1 MGAHV
6 CKGCQ
11 GTVIYGATRQELNN
25 YPLLPALVA
34 FFLMTFFL
42 GLGGSHG
49 WRGGA
54 AFAVAVIVYIIAR
67 GYVRQWR
74 AGMIRTFR
82 RM

>member
-25 YPLLPALVA
+25 YPMLPALLA
-34 FFLMTFFL
+34 FFVMIFFFGVVSWH
-42 GLGGSHG
+42 GL
-49 WRGGA
+49 A
-54 AFAVAVIVYIIAR
+54 ALAVAVIVYFIAR
-67 GYVRQWR
+67 SYVRQWR